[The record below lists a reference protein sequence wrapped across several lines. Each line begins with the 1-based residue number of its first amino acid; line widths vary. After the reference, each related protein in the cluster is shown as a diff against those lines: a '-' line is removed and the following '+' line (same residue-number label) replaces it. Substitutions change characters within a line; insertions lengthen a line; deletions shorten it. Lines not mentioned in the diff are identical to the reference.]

1 MALAVVLACSP
12 GVFSG
17 LALSSLLPKK
27 SAAIIVSGKWTIHP
41 IWQCARAKS
50 LFVKTRPKYKLQL
63 LELRESRAEDIWE
76 RQIFAHVHL
85 HFFPRN
91 GIWVYLLFTYIH
103 IHTTLILVILSRFS
117 QLIYQ
122 GKNLFPKPRKVLSDP
137 KVVLPSAMWTN
148 CSYNSFSVR

>member
-1 MALAVVLACSP
+1 MALAVVLVCSP

-41 IWQCARAKS
+41 TWQCARAKS
-50 LFVKTRPKYKLQL
+50 LFVKRRPNYKLQL

-85 HFFPRN
+85 HLFPWN
-91 GIWVYLLFTYIH
+91 GLSAYLSHTYIH

-137 KVVLPSAMWTN
+137 KVVLPSEMWTN

>member
-1 MALAVVLACSP
+1 MALAVVLVCSP

-41 IWQCARAKS
+41 TWQCARAKS
-50 LFVKTRPKYKLQL
+50 LFVKRRPNYKLEL

-85 HFFPRN
+85 HLFPWN
-91 GIWVYLLFTYIH
+91 GLWVYLLFTYIH
-103 IHTTLILVILSRFS
+103 FHTTLILVILSRFS

-137 KVVLPSAMWTN
+137 KVVLPSEMWTN

>member
-50 LFVKTRPKYKLQL
+50 LFVKRRPNYKLQL

-85 HFFPRN
+85 HFFPWN

-137 KVVLPSAMWTN
+137 KVVLPFLGGG
-148 CSYNSFSVR
+148 FSMYQ